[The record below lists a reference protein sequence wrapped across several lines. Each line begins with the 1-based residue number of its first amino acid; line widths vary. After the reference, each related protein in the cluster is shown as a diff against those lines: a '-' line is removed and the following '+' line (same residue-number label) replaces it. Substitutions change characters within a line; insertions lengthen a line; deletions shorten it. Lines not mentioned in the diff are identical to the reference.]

1 MNLAE
6 LAAVVSD
13 EAKAFELVERM
24 RWPDGP
30 YCPHCGAVDRIY
42 VLTGVKDKKGRERHG
57 LKKCGH
63 CRKQFTVRV
72 GSIFEDSP
80 IPLGKWLLAIHLMCS
95 SKKGIS
101 SNQLKRELGISYQS
115 AWFLTH
121 RVRLAMTV
129 DPLKSLLG
137 TGPDAIVEIDETF
150 VGGKVANNKHRNKT
164 AAAGQKTIVMTLV
177 DREGDVVGVVVPDTK
192 KETLEAVAKPIVDRS
207 ATIMTDGNPSYAN
220 LDDYFHGHHAVDH
233 NKQFVRAMIIHTN
246 FAESYHSL
254 LKRGLIGAFHHVSAE
269 HLHRYVNEFSFR
281 WNSRKETDGERT
293 ERAVRATTGKRLTYR
308 PLTRKRPGT
317 LAQLFPDK
325 A

>member
-13 EAKAFELVERM
+13 EEKAFEIVERL
-24 RWPDGP
+24 RWPNGAV
-30 YCPHCGAVDRIY
+30 CPHCGTVGRA
-42 VLTGVKDKKGRERHG
+42 KKLPSQRTKPSKKHPEGKPVHG
-57 LKKCGH
+57 LWKCYA

-101 SNQLKRELGISYQS
+101 SNQLKRELGVSYQT

-121 RVRLAMTV
+121 RIRFAMGV

-137 TGPDAIVEIDETF
+137 TGADAIVEIDETF
-150 VGGKVANNKHRNKT
+150 VGGKVANNMHRNRTK
-164 AAAGQKTIVMTLV
+164 AAGRKTIVMTLV
-177 DREGDVVGVVVPDTK
+177 DRDGDAVGVVVPDTR
-192 KETLEAVAKPIVDRS
+192 KETLEAVAKPIVDQS

-233 NKQFVRAMIIHTN
+233 NKEFVRALIIHTN

-269 HLHRYVNEFSFR
+269 HLHRYVDEFSFR
-281 WNSRKETDGERT
+281 WNSRKESDGERT
-293 ERAVRATTGKRLTYR
+293 ERAIRASEGKRLTYK
-308 PLTRKRPGT
+308 PLTRR
-317 LAQLFPDK
+317 
-325 A
+325 

>member
-13 EAKAFELVERM
+13 EAKAFEMVERL
-24 RWPDGP
+24 RWPNGAV
-30 YCPHCGAVDRIY
+30 CSHCGTIGRA
-42 VLTGVKDKKGRERHG
+42 KKLPPQRTKPSKNYPEGKPVHG
-57 LKKCGH
+57 LWKCYA

-80 IPLGKWLLAIHLMCS
+80 ILLGKWLLAIHLMCS

-101 SNQLKRELGISYQS
+101 SNQLKRELGVSYQT

-121 RVRLAMTV
+121 RIRLAMTV

-137 TGPDAIVEIDETF
+137 GGGGVVEIDETF
-150 VGGKVANNKHRNKT
+150 VGGKVANNMHRNKT
-164 AAAGQKTIVMTLV
+164 EAAGRKTIVMTLV
-177 DREGDVVGVVVPDTK
+177 DREGDAVGIVVPDTTK
-192 KETLEAVAKPIVDRS
+192 RTLEAVAKPIVDRS
-207 ATIMTDGNPSYAN
+207 ATIMTDGNPSYAT
-220 LDDYFHGHHAVDH
+220 LDEYFHGHHAVDH
-233 NKQFVRAMIIHTN
+233 DKQFVRAMIIHTN

-254 LKRGLIGAFHHVSAE
+254 LKRGLFGAFHHVSAE

-293 ERAVRATTGKRLTYR
+293 ERAIRATEGKRLTYK
-308 PLTRKRPGT
+308 PLTRHME
-317 LAQLFPDK
+317 
-325 A
+325 

>member
-6 LAAVVSD
+6 LAAVVTD
-13 EAKAFELVERM
+13 EEQAFRLVERII
-24 RWPDGP
+24 WSAGP
-30 YCPHCGAVDRIY
+30 ECPHCRSDHVNRLAPQRTKPSKRNPEGKPV
-42 VLTGVKDKKGRERHG
+42 HG
-57 LKKCGH
+57 LWKCYG

-72 GSIFEDSP
+72 GTIFEDSP

-121 RVRLAMTV
+121 RIRLAMTV
-129 DPLKSLLG
+129 DPLKSMLG
-137 TGPDAIVEIDETF
+137 TSTDPIVEIDETF
-150 VGGKVANNKHRNKT
+150 VGGKAANNKHRNKT
-164 AAAGQKTIVMTLV
+164 AAAGRKTIVMTLV
-177 DREGDVVGVVVPDTK
+177 DRDGDAVGVIVPDTK

-233 NKQFVRAMIIHTN
+233 DKQFVRAVIIHTN

-281 WNSRKETDGERT
+281 WNSRKETDGERM
-293 ERAVRATTGKRLTYR
+293 ERAVRATEGKRLTYR
-308 PLTRKRPGT
+308 PLTRKEQTRPV
-317 LAQLFPDK
+317 
-325 A
+325 

>member
-6 LAAVVSD
+6 LATIVSN
-13 EAKAFELVERM
+13 EEKAFEIVEQL
-24 RWPDGP
+24 RWPNGAV
-30 YCPHCGAVDRIY
+30 CPHCETVGRA
-42 VLTGVKDKKGRERHG
+42 KKLASQRTKPSKKHPEGKPVNG
-57 LKKCGH
+57 LWKCYA

-121 RVRLAMTV
+121 RIRFAMTV

-137 TGPDAIVEIDETF
+137 SGPDAVVEIDETF
-150 VGGKVANNKHRNKT
+150 VGGKVANNMHRNRT
-164 AAAGQKTIVMTLV
+164 AAAGRKTIVMTLV
-177 DREGDVVGVVVPDTK
+177 DRDEDAVGVVVPDTR

-207 ATIMTDGNPSYAN
+207 TTIMTDGNPSYVN

-233 NKQFVRAMIIHTN
+233 NKLFVRAVIIHTN
-246 FAESYHSL
+246 VAESYHSL

-269 HLHRYVNEFSFR
+269 HLHRYVDEFSFR
-281 WNSRKETDGERT
+281 WNSRKESDGERT
-293 ERAVRATTGKRLTYR
+293 ERAVRATAGKRLTYR
-308 PLTRKRPGT
+308 PLVGS
-317 LAQLFPDK
+317 
-325 A
+325 

>member
-1 MNLAE
+1 MNLAA
-6 LAAVVSD
+6 LATVATD
-13 EAKAFELVERM
+13 EAKAFELVERL
-24 RWPDGP
+24 RWPNGAT
-30 YCPHCGAVDRIY
+30 CPHCGVADRARK
-42 VLTGVKDKKGRERHG
+42 LPPQRTKPSKKHPEGKPVQG
-57 LKKCGH
+57 LWKCYA

-121 RVRLAMTV
+121 RIRLAMTV

-137 TGPDAIVEIDETF
+137 AREGAIVEIDETF
-150 VGGKVANNKHRNKT
+150 VGGKVANNMHRNRT
-164 AAAGQKTIVMTLV
+164 AAASRKTIIMTLV
-177 DREGDVVGVVVPDTK
+177 DREGDAVGIVVPDTK
-192 KETLEAVAKPIVDRS
+192 RETLEAVAKPIVDRS

-220 LDDYFHGHHAVDH
+220 LDDYFHGHHSVDH
-233 NKQFVRAMIIHTN
+233 NKEFVRAMIIHTN

-254 LKRGLIGAFHHVSAE
+254 LKRGLFGAFHHVSAE

-293 ERAVRATTGKRLTYR
+293 ERAIRATAGKRLTFR
-308 PLTRKRPGT
+308 PLVE
-317 LAQLFPDK
+317 
-325 A
+325 

>member
-6 LAAVVSD
+6 LSSVVSD
-13 EAKAFELVERM
+13 EAKAFELVERL
-24 RWPDGP
+24 RWPNGP
-30 YCPHCGAVDRIY
+30 VCPHCGTTDRIY
-42 VLTGVKDKKGRERHG
+42 VLEGVRDKKGRERHG

-63 CRKQFTVRV
+63 CRKQFTVRA

-101 SNQLKRELGISYQS
+101 SNQIKRELGVSYQT

-121 RVRLAMTV
+121 RIRFAMTV

-137 TGPDAIVEIDETF
+137 QDGGIVEIDETF
-150 VGGKVANNKHRNKT
+150 VGGKVDNNMHRDRT
-164 AAAGQKTIVMTLV
+164 AAAGRKTIVMTLV

-207 ATIMTDGNPSYAN
+207 ATIMTDGNPSYAS
-220 LDDYFHGHHAVDH
+220 LDDYFHGHAVDH
-233 NKQFVRAMIIHTN
+233 NKEFVRAVIIHTN

-269 HLHRYVNEFSFR
+269 HLHRYVSEFSFR

-293 ERAVRATTGKRLTYR
+293 ERAIRATAGKRLTYR
-308 PLTRKRPGT
+308 PLVERNKVP
-317 LAQLFPDK
+317 
-325 A
+325 

>member
-13 EAKAFELVERM
+13 EEQAFRLVERIV
-24 RWPDGP
+24 WPAGP
-30 YCPHCGAVDRIY
+30 ECPHCQSDR
-42 VLTGVKDKKGRERHG
+42 VNRLAPQRTKPSKKHPEGKPVYG
-57 LKKCGH
+57 LWKCYG

-72 GSIFEDSP
+72 GTIFEDSP

-121 RVRLAMTV
+121 RIRLAMTV
-129 DPLKSLLG
+129 DPLKSMLG
-137 TGPDAIVEIDETF
+137 TGENAIVEIDETF

-164 AAAGQKTIVMTLV
+164 TAAGRKTIVMTLV
-177 DREGDVVGVVVPDTK
+177 DREGDAVGVVVPDTK
-192 KETLEAVAKPIVDRS
+192 AKTLEAVAKPIIDRS
-207 ATIMTDGNPSYAN
+207 ATIMTDGNPSYEN
-220 LDDYFHGHHAVDH
+220 LDEYFHAHHAVDH
-233 NKQFVRAMIIHTN
+233 DKQFVRAMIIHTN

-254 LKRGLIGAFHHVSAE
+254 LKRGLFGAFHHVSAE

-281 WNSRKETDGERT
+281 WNSRKESDGERT

-308 PLTRKRPGT
+308 PLVRRGGH
-317 LAQLFPDK
+317 LGD
-325 A
+325 